1 MMSCALCPLAPH
13 ATHISGSQECL
24 LPFHA
29 SAFSSLR
36 VLDRNQA
43 LALEITFHGQPLG
56 LYAFLKRN
64 SYFLRLLLS
73 GLLVCSKLTL
83 LLCQLL
89 GPLLLNLSGSFCSL
103 PRGLCL
109 SSLFFYD
116 LGQTLPLSLD
126 FCLSRRASLG
136 LEAKALLLD
145 LSRTLPFGIGRGFS
159 GLQRGLYLTSLIFN
173 LG

>member
-1 MMSCALCPLAPH
+1 MSVTHTVTHTTLKARSARRYKVNGAPAGFTALELPSEMPSGGASETAP
-13 ATHISGSQECL
+13 S
-24 LPFHA
+24 P
-29 SAFSSLR
+29 SAPTPHK
-36 VLDRNQA
+36 A
-43 LALEITFHGQPLG
+43 LA
-56 LYAFLKRN
+56 
-64 SYFLRLLLS
+64 S
-73 GLLVCSKLTL
+73 GA
-83 LLCQLL
+83 
-89 GPLLLNLSGSFCSL
+89 SGSFCSL

-145 LSRTLPFGIGRGFS
+145 LSQTLPFGIGRGFS